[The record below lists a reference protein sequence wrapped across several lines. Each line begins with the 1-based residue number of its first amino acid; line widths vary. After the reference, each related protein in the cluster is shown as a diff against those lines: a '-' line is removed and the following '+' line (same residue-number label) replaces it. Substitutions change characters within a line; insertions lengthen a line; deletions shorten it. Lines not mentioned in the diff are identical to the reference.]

1 MCFFLDGNFVNRFFI
16 VVFIN
21 KDASKDDI
29 ITESLF
35 SRGGSGISQGFR
47 ENPGF
52 PVFRVIDIFHYRT
65 MFVQNLQN
73 DRDIQY
79 KKCIKFQ

>member
-29 ITESLF
+29 ITENLF

-52 PVFRVIDIFHYRT
+52 PVFRVTADDEFLPMPNTGIFT
-65 MFVQNLQN
+65 TG
-73 DRDIQY
+73 
-79 KKCIKFQ
+79 